1 MSLIY
6 CLYEI
11 LVSAVQFMEIES
23 SVFLTKQT
31 GFSELWTPD
40 YYQFQQVY
48 VFNLNQVGISSINNW
63 LAKSNW
69 RLVTWFD
76 WLNSDVTIVTS
87 VTSAKRIDRLNL
99 NYL

>member
-31 GFSELWTPD
+31 GLASYELVIIISFNKFMFS
-40 YYQFQQVY
+40 
-48 VFNLNQVGISSINNW
+48 I
-63 LAKSNW
+63 
-69 RLVTWFD
+69 
-76 WLNSDVTIVTS
+76 
-87 VTSAKRIDRLNL
+87 
-99 NYL
+99 